1 MGEVIW
7 DRKYGSQ
14 SHVWQVLKA
23 LNSCCSL
30 ISRTLLNS
38 ALNGIL
44 QRGSFRWQEAIC
56 SDQLYFTL
64 RESLYNHIPSLPPYL
79 SLLPTCKEL
88 PETPGCVPVRTAFK
102 ELRTQLCS
110 SASDARA
117 ITGGFV
123 IFTSSLLQPQ
133 SSYST

>member
-1 MGEVIW
+1 MTW

-64 RESLYNHIPSLPPYL
+64 GEPLYNHISSLPSFL

-88 PETPGCVPVRTAFK
+88 SEIP
-102 ELRTQLCS
+102 
-110 SASDARA
+110 
-117 ITGGFV
+117 GFV
-123 IFTSSLLQPQ
+123 LLSELHLTS
-133 SSYST
+133 